1 MKNPNCLDCND
12 LWFHSAATW
21 SSRRAHVICYEST
34 ASGGWGGGGKGTEPS
49 LLKGRPE
56 GAGLG
61 GCRARRWPSR
71 TTRGA
76 SWVQMQGGKP
86 SNEKVSKQPEK
97 ERKQIVHT
105 DLWIEAS
112 LLSTG
117 SCIPQY
123 NLFLWASHMA
133 AGGKRICLPL
143 QEKLET

>member
-1 MKNPNCLDCND
+1 MENSDCFDCND
-12 LWFHSAATW
+12 FMISQCSHL
-21 SSRRAHVICYEST
+21 VLQE
-34 ASGGWGGGGKGTEPS
+34 GTCS
-49 LLKGRPE
+49 LLRKHYKWGVRGGVQERNRTKPPE

-61 GCRARRWPSR
+61 GCRAQRWPSR

-112 LLSTG
+112 FLSTG
-117 SCIPQY
+117 SCMHNIICSFGLPTC
-123 NLFLWASHMA
+123 MA
-133 AGGKRICLPL
+133 AGGKRNCLPL